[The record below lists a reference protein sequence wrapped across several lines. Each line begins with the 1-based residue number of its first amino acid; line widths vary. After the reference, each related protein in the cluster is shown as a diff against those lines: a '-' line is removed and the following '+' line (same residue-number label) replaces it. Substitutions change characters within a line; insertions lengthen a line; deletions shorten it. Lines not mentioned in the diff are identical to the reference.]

1 MLIPVPPSDCVRA
14 REAASRRL
22 DDELTELESTRL
34 DAHLRRCPACRE
46 LVGQVAAITQEL
58 RRAPLESATVT
69 VFTPRRR
76 RAMPALRV
84 PALAAA
90 IAAAALIGGGSF
102 TLGREI
108 AGSGSGGGSPALTA
122 STPIGNVTKS
132 RDDSL
137 AQRLLALL
145 PGLRQRQATRTGTAV
160 PL

>member
-22 DDELTELESTRL
+22 DGELTELECTRL
-34 DAHLRRCPACRE
+34 DSHLRRCPACRE
-46 LVGQVAAITQEL
+46 LVGQIAVITTEL

-69 VFTPRRR
+69 IFAPRRR
-76 RAMPALRV
+76 RALPALRV

-90 IAAAALIGGGSF
+90 VLAAALIGGGSF
-102 TLGREI
+102 TLGREL
-108 AGSGSGGGSPALTA
+108 SGGGGGSPTLTA
-122 STPIGNVTKS
+122 STPIGNVTRS

-145 PGLRQRQATRTGTAV
+145 PALHQRQATRTGTAV

>member
-46 LVGQVAAITQEL
+46 LVGQIAALTTEL
-58 RRAPLESATVT
+58 RRAPLESATVAI
-69 VFTPRRR
+69 FTPRRR
-76 RAMPALRV
+76 RALPALRV

-90 IAAAALIGGGSF
+90 VVAAALIGGGSF
-102 TLGREI
+102 TLGREL
-108 AGSGSGGGSPALTA
+108 AGSGGSGSPVLTA
-122 STPIGNVTKS
+122 STPIGNVTRS

-145 PGLRQRQATRTGTAV
+145 PALHQRQATRTGTAV

>member
-46 LVGQVAAITQEL
+46 LVGQIASITNEL
-58 RRAPLESATVT
+58 RRAPLESAAVA

-76 RAMPALRV
+76 RALPALRV

-90 IAAAALIGGGSF
+90 VAAAALIGGGSF
-102 TLGREI
+102 TLGREL
-108 AGSGSGGGSPALTA
+108 SGGGGGSPALTA
-122 STPIGNVTKS
+122 STPIGNVTRS

-145 PGLRQRQATRTGTAV
+145 PALHRRQAARTGTAV

>member
-34 DAHLRRCPACRE
+34 DAHLRRCPSCRE
-46 LVGQVAAITQEL
+46 LVAQIAAITDEL
-58 RRAPLESATVT
+58 RRAPLETPTIS
-69 VFTPRRR
+69 VFAPRRR
-76 RAMPALRV
+76 RALPALRV
-84 PALAAA
+84 Q
-90 IAAAALIGGGSF
+90 AAAAAVAAVALVGGGSF
-102 TLGREI
+102 TLGRVL
-108 AGSGSGGGSPALTA
+108 GGNGGGSPSLTA
-122 STPIGNVTKS
+122 STPIGNVTRS

-145 PGLRQRQATRTGTAV
+145 PALHQRQATRAGTAV

>member
-46 LVGQVAAITQEL
+46 LVGQIAAITTEL

-69 VFTPRRR
+69 IFTPRRR
-76 RAMPALRV
+76 RALPALRV

-90 IAAAALIGGGSF
+90 VVAAALVGGGSF
-102 TLGREI
+102 TLGREL
-108 AGSGSGGGSPALTA
+108 AGGGSPALTA
-122 STPIGNVTKS
+122 STPIGNITRS

-145 PGLRQRQATRTGTAV
+145 PALHQRQATRTGTAV

>member
-34 DAHLRRCPACRE
+34 DVHLRRCPACRE
-46 LVGQVAAITQEL
+46 LVAQVAAITHEL
-58 RRAPLESATVT
+58 RRAPLESATVS
-69 VFTPRRR
+69 VFTPSRR
-76 RAMPALRV
+76 RALPALRV
-84 PALAAA
+84 Q
-90 IAAAALIGGGSF
+90 AAAAAVAAVALVGGGSF
-102 TLGREI
+102 TLGRVL
-108 AGSGSGGGSPALTA
+108 GGSGGGSPSLTA
-122 STPIGNVTKS
+122 STPIGNVTRS

-145 PGLRQRQATRTGTAV
+145 PALHQRQASRAGTAV